1 MTLMQ
6 PANAN
11 RALAA
16 VRVDG
21 EAGQSVSPSQFRDTV
36 TLQSLV
42 APVNEDEFRAR
53 YWERKPL
60 IVHRENSGYYGDLF
74 SLQDFDDCTT
84 RGRGY
89 VKTAEATAKVQAK
102 HHGATAT
109 ALERVLTD
117 MRDGHT
123 LILDGMQ
130 EFEPKLGQ
138 MCRMLG
144 QEIGGWIQTNIYL
157 TPPGGKGFTPHW
169 DNHDVFILQVLGS
182 KHWKVEKDRRVLPLK
197 DGVIEDEGREIR
209 GDIHS
214 FTLKQGDM
222 IYIPRGCVHAAEC
235 GSEPSMHVTM
245 GVYPDTWD
253 QLIGAAV
260 KAAILRDDSLRLAL
274 PLGYLKGDGA
284 GIIKRLGEVLRNAAD
299 PEFLAQILEQFKD
312 EVVQKAR
319 FDISGQITSFFQPKP
334 LTLDDKVG
342 PRAGLVYRMYSHDEA
357 VTLKVGTRAITC
369 PDFFGEA
376 LKFALATPG
385 FTIRDLPG
393 DLEDDERLIFIER
406 LMQEALIVRI

>member
-1 MTLMQ
+1 MTPMQ

-16 VRVDG
+16 ARANG
-21 EAGQSVSPSQFRDTV
+21 ETERSASPLQFRDTV
-36 TLQSLV
+36 TIQSLV
-42 APVNEDEFRAR
+42 APVSEDEFRAR

-60 IVHRENSGYYGDLF
+60 IVHRENPGYYGDLF
-74 SLQDFDDCTT
+74 SLQDFDDYTT

-102 HHGATAT
+102 HQGATAT
-109 ALERVLTD
+109 VLERVLTE

-123 LILDGMQ
+123 LILDGTQ

-144 QEIGGWIQTNIYL
+144 QETGAHFQTNIYL

-169 DNHDVFILQVLGS
+169 DNHDVLILQVLGS
-182 KHWKVEKDRRVLPLK
+182 KHWKVEKERRVLPAK
-197 DGVIEDEGREIR
+197 DGVIEDEGREFR

-214 FTLKQGDM
+214 FTLQQGDM
-222 IYIPRGCVHAAEC
+222 LYIPRGCVHAAEC

-253 QLIGAAV
+253 QLIGAVV
-260 KAAILRDDSLRLAL
+260 KAAIQRDDNLRLAL
-274 PLGYLKGDGA
+274 PLGYLKDDGA
-284 GIIKRLGEVLRNAAD
+284 GMTNRLGDVLRKAAD

-319 FDISGQITSFFQPKP
+319 FDISGQITSFFQAKP
-334 LTLDDKVG
+334 LTLDDKIG
-342 PRAGLVYRMYSHDEA
+342 ARAGLVYRMHFHEEA
-357 VTLKVGTRAITC
+357 VTLKVGTRAITF
-369 PDFFGEA
+369 PDFFSEA
-376 LKFALATPG
+376 LKFALETPS
-385 FTIRDLPG
+385 FAIRDLPG
-393 DLEDDERLIFIER
+393 DLEDEEKLIFIER
-406 LMQEALIVRI
+406 LMQEALIVRR